1 MHYTNFISHLFEK
14 IAHCAFP
21 RKIQIFINRTYVKF
35 FGINMEE
42 FDTLESY
49 PTLNALFTRSFV
61 KQREFDKTTTTM
73 IAPCDSLIMEFGECQ
88 NDLAMQIKGKAYAIS
103 DFVTKNLEDGFFY
116 INFYL
121 SPKDYH
127 RFHAPI
133 NLKVKSVN
141 FINGMLL
148 PVHRKSLEKNDNLFN
163 KNKRVVL
170 ECIDDFENPFYLV
183 AIGALNVGRIQIH
196 IIPEIVNLKENKSF
210 VFKESYLLK
219 KGDEIGCFEMGSTIV
234 VLSKNWEYSI
244 KNKEKI
250 YFGECIGNHKR
261 GEK

>member
-14 IAHCAFP
+14 IAHYAFP
-21 RKIQIFINRTYVKF
+21 RKIQVFINRTYVKF

-61 KQREFDKTTTTM
+61 KERQFDKTATTM

-88 NDLAMQIKGKAYAIS
+88 NNLAMQIKGKSYS
-103 DFVTKNLEDGFFY
+103 LKDFVAKKLEDGFFY
-116 INFYL
+116 VNFYL

-141 FINGMLL
+141 FINGILL
-148 PVHRKSLEKNDNLFN
+148 PVHKKSLQTNDNLFN

-170 ECIDDFENPFYLV
+170 ECVDDFGNPFYFI

-196 IIPEIVNLKENKSF
+196 IIPELIYLKENKNF
-210 VFKESYLLK
+210 VLEKPYLLK
-219 KGDEIGCFEMGSTIV
+219 KGEEIGCFEMGSTIV
-234 VLSKNWEYSI
+234 TLSTNWEYSI
-244 KNKEKI
+244 KNGEKI
-250 YFGECIGNHKR
+250 YFGESIGTHR
-261 GEK
+261 GD